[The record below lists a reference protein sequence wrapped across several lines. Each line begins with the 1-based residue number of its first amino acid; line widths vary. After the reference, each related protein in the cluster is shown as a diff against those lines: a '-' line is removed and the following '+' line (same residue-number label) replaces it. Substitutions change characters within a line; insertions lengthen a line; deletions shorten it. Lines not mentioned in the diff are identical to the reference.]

1 MQTVPREYLENY
13 DGALSQIRESAK
25 EQLKAALGRID
36 YGADP
41 TLVREAVCG
50 VMQATCDGASKMAA
64 GTSAA
69 FYDGLRERVVGS
81 QMGAFAQD
89 GRSSEGTDKAVRA
102 FLKKLFDGDEEEFEQ
117 LCLDRLDYEVTAAA
131 GRCMEFNARND
142 PDRDVRYARVPQGE
156 KTCDFCIMLASR
168 GPVYRTEESAGA
180 FTQFHLHCDCKIMP
194 FWNTYAVYDPTDG
207 HFVGRRSGSTS
218 YEGYDP
224 DAYFSQYV
232 EQMLNPTVANRMARA
247 ADNAHAR
254 SATSTNARGW
264 AEAHRSGEVTLGS
277 IGDVQGYIRD
287 AESHED
293 LFERIKLI
301 NRELPSYGLSEKY
314 LQLIK
319 QEIYERRKQLI
330 S

>member
-1 MQTVPREYLENY
+1 MQTVPRSYLDNY
-13 DGALSQIRESAK
+13 DSALSQIRESAK
-25 EQLKAALGRID
+25 TQLKEALGRID

-41 TLVREAVCG
+41 ALVREAVCG
-50 VMQATCDGASKMAA
+50 VMQATCGAASQMAA

-89 GRSSEGTDKAVRA
+89 GRSGEGTDKAVRA
-102 FLKKLFDGDEEEFEQ
+102 FLKKLFEGEEDEFEQ
-117 LCLDRLDYEVTAAA
+117 LCMDRLDYEVTAAA
-131 GRCMEFNARND
+131 GRCMEFNARHD
-142 PDRDVRYARVPQGE
+142 PDNDVRYARVPQGE

-168 GPVYRTEESAGA
+168 GPVYKTEASAGA
-180 FTQFHLHCDCKIMP
+180 FTQFHLHCDCKVMP

-232 EQMLNPTVANRMARA
+232 NQMLNPNVANRMARA
-247 ADNAHAR
+247 ADNAHAK
-254 SATSTNARGW
+254 SDGTTNARVW
-264 AEAHRSGEVTLGS
+264 SEAYRSGEVTLGS
-277 IGDVQGYIRD
+277 IGDVQSFIRD

-293 LFERIKLI
+293 LFERIKLL
-301 NRELPSYGLSEKY
+301 NRELPSYHLSEKY

-319 QEIYERRKQLI
+319 HEIYERRKQLI
-330 S
+330 N